1 MVINKGSF
9 SKMFVSFFVFPFN
22 IILTELELRGKETE
36 NLAKMNF
43 ESY

>member
-9 SKMFVSFFVFPFN
+9 SKMFVFPFN